1 MYYSSTLTV
10 VARCRCA
17 ARCPDAS
24 TSQLSHSD
32 TPATNSQRP
41 FRRRAPQQ
49 LPLPKMIDPGGSP
62 DVAPAAAE
70 LEDLRLLPGGK
81 PLSRSA
87 SPCPPP
93 PRRRRRRGGLRRR
106 ERRRGSDLARAGA
119 VAAAGWATQPPPA
132 AGEWVLR
139 PALPSL
145 LPQARAGPPWEHSLR
160 RLRGDES
167 GMGAGSA
174 TASCSACGAPAATGV
189 WG

>member
-1 MYYSSTLTV
+1 MRSYIHYPYILHVPCVLLASTLTV

-93 PRRRRRRGGLRRR
+93 QTEAAAGRPPTPRTTPGQRPRTCRRCRSSGRGNTAPSRRRR
-106 ERRRGSDLARAGA
+106 
-119 VAAAGWATQPPPA
+119 V
-132 AGEWVLR
+132 
-139 PALPSL
+139 
-145 LPQARAGPPWEHSLR
+145 
-160 RLRGDES
+160 
-167 GMGAGSA
+167 
-174 TASCSACGAPAATGV
+174 GAPASASLPPASSSCGPSLGTLAASTAGR
-189 WG
+189 